1 MTRGLHQV
9 SETPTSTESRT
20 TLIPS
25 VILATSED
33 TYPPIAPIPRK
44 QKAKAKATRAKE
56 KGERDIREKVQAGAA
71 KREVG
76 AARREVGAARREEKQ
91 RAREKAMKAP
101 VGIVFRLATSLSSA
115 SSKVSRECRTSRRY
129 RRWVLQA
136 RTSCIRPL
144 PFHSMAI
151 SSKQPRPHHLS
162 RHSRI
167 WDPIQDLFTYPMGG
181 GAVRPTSDGFTRVGN
196 TPVGMNG
203 VWMLGGGG
211 QRASGSGKC

>member
-1 MTRGLHQV
+1 VFVTR
-9 SETPTSTESRT
+9 
-20 TLIPS
+20 
-25 VILATSED
+25 VIKQG
-33 TYPPIAPIPRK
+33 TYPPTAPNPRK
-44 QKAKAKATRAKE
+44 QKAKARATRAKG

-76 AARREVGAARREEKQ
+76 SARRDVGAARREEKQ

-101 VGIVFRLATSLSSA
+101 VGIVFRLATSLSSV
-115 SSKVSRECRTSRRY
+115 SSKVSRECRTSRRR

-151 SSKQPRPHHLS
+151 SSRQSRPHRCS

-181 GAVRPTSDGFTRVGN
+181 CGKTYVRRIRPCRQHPSGRSLDAGRGR
-196 TPVGMNG
+196 
-203 VWMLGGGG
+203 
-211 QRASGSGKC
+211 QRASAKY